1 MGFPRAERV
10 LAGFSWVFALAV
22 SSGTL
27 AAQPAGAASIYCCD
41 VGGQPVCGDI
51 LPEACYGR
59 AYREVSP
66 SGTVRRVVPAPLTPE
81 EIAARDAEVNERRVE
96 AALQLK
102 QQRMDEALLETYRSL
117 PQLDARRDR
126 EIGALDLAI
135 QALRQREGELIERQ
149 RVLIEEA
156 AQAGE
161 GNVSPVL
168 EENIQSL
175 DGEIVAQRSVIAAKM
190 RDRAALLDR
199 FDEDRQRYIQL
210 TAPTAQ
216 PGRR

>member
-1 MGFPRAERV
+1 MAFRRAELVGVTLALMGASLTPAAV
-10 LAGFSWVFALAV
+10 LA
-22 SSGTL
+22 
-27 AAQPAGAASIYCCD
+27 QPPATRMIYCCD

-190 RDRAALLDR
+190 RERAAVLDR
-199 FDEDRQRYIQL
+199 FDEDRQRYIRL
-210 TAPTAQ
+210 TTPAAQ

>member
-1 MGFPRAERV
+1 MASRRAELV
-10 LAGFSWVFALAV
+10 SVTLALMGVSLTPAAALAQ
-22 SSGTL
+22 SP
-27 AAQPAGAASIYCCD
+27 AARMIYCCD

-168 EENIQSL
+168 EENIHSL

-190 RDRAALLDR
+190 RERAALLDR
-199 FDEDRQRYIQL
+199 FDEDRQRYIRL
-210 TAPTAQ
+210 TTPAAQ

>member
-1 MGFPRAERV
+1 MAFRRAELV
-10 LAGFSWVFALAV
+10 GMILALTGMSLAPGSV
-22 SSGTL
+22 Q
-27 AAQPAGAASIYCCD
+27 AQAPRTRMIYCCD
-41 VGGQPVCGDI
+41 VAGQPVCGDI

-66 SGTVRRVVPAPLTPE
+66 SGTVRRIVPAPLSAD
-81 EIAARDAEVNERRVE
+81 EIAARDAQADERRAE
-96 AALQLK
+96 AALQLR
-102 QQRMDEALLETYRSL
+102 QQRLDEALLETYRSL
-117 PQLDARRDR
+117 PQLDGRRDR
-126 EIGALDLAI
+126 EIGALDRAI
-135 QALRQREGELIERQ
+135 QALRQRESELIERQ

-161 GNVSPVL
+161 GNISPIL
-168 EENIQSL
+168 EENIHSL

-190 RDRAALLDR
+190 RERAALLDR

-210 TAPTAQ
+210 TTPAVQ

>member
-1 MGFPRAERV
+1 MILALTGMSLASGSVLAQAPRAR
-10 LAGFSWVFALAV
+10 L
-22 SSGTL
+22 
-27 AAQPAGAASIYCCD
+27 IYCCD

-126 EIGALDLAI
+126 EIGALDRAI
-135 QALRQREGELIERQ
+135 QVLRQREGELIERQ

-168 EENIQSL
+168 EENIHSL
-175 DGEIVAQRSVIAAKM
+175 DGEIVAQRGVIAAKM
-190 RDRAALLDR
+190 RERAAVLDR
-199 FDEDRQRYIQL
+199 FDEDRQRYIRL
-210 TAPTAQ
+210 TTPAAQ

>member
-1 MGFPRAERV
+1 MPELGKSVE
-10 LAGFSWVFALAV
+10 
-22 SSGTL
+22 
-27 AAQPAGAASIYCCD
+27 
-41 VGGQPVCGDI
+41 I
-51 LPEACYGR
+51 LPKR
-59 AYREVSP
+59 
-66 SGTVRRVVPAPLTPE
+66 
-81 EIAARDAEVNERRVE
+81 
-96 AALQLK
+96 
-102 QQRMDEALLETYRSL
+102 RSL
-117 PQLDARRDR
+117 SQRTSILRSGIASQTRDR

-168 EENIQSL
+168 EENIHSL

-190 RDRAALLDR
+190 RERAALLDR
-199 FDEDRQRYIQL
+199 FDEDRKRYIQL

>member
-1 MGFPRAERV
+1 MAFRRAELVGVV
-10 LAGFSWVFALAV
+10 LALAGT
-22 SSGTL
+22 SLASG
-27 AAQPAGAASIYCCD
+27 AVMAQSQSARMIYCCD

-66 SGTVRRVVPAPLTPE
+66 SGTVRRIVAAPLTAE
-81 EIAARDAEVNERRVE
+81 EIAARDAQARERRYE

-117 PQLDARRDR
+117 PQLDGRRDR
-126 EIGALDLAI
+126 EIGVLDRAI
-135 QALRQREGELIERQ
+135 QTLRQRESELIERQ
-149 RVLIEEA
+149 DALIEEA

-161 GNVSPVL
+161 GDLAPAL
-168 EENIQSL
+168 EDNIHSL
-175 DGEIVAQRSVIAAKM
+175 DGEIIAQRSVIAAKM
-190 RDRAALLDR
+190 RERAALLDR

-210 TAPTAQ
+210 TTPAVQ
-216 PGRR
+216 SGER

>member
-1 MGFPRAERV
+1 MAFRRAELVGVTLALMGASLTPAAV
-10 LAGFSWVFALAV
+10 LA
-22 SSGTL
+22 
-27 AAQPAGAASIYCCD
+27 QPPATRMIYCCD

-168 EENIQSL
+168 EENIHSL

-190 RDRAALLDR
+190 RERAALLDR
-199 FDEDRQRYIQL
+199 FDEDRQRYIRL
-210 TAPTAQ
+210 TTPAAQ

>member
-1 MGFPRAERV
+1 MVFRRAELV
-10 LAGFSWVFALAV
+10 SVTLALMGASLTSAAALAQ
-22 SSGTL
+22 
-27 AAQPAGAASIYCCD
+27 QPAARVIYCCD

-66 SGTVRRVVPAPLTPE
+66 SGTVRRIVPAPLTAE
-81 EIAARDAEVNERRVE
+81 EIAARDTEVNERRVE

-126 EIGALDLAI
+126 EIGALDRAI

-161 GNVSPVL
+161 GKVSPVL
-168 EENIQSL
+168 EENIHSL

-190 RDRAALLDR
+190 RERAALLDR
-199 FDEDRQRYIQL
+199 FDEDRQRYIRL
-210 TAPTAQ
+210 TTPAAQ